1 MARAIFSLHTTTTR
15 HKTHLQKEVLFLRC
29 TFSNTQ
35 QRFLGVLLR
44 VSVCVVLILFMFLC
58 CVCFMLCFTFVVLCL
73 MVIEI
78 DLFFLCFCCFFLLSR
93 WYFIPFYPFQPK
105 FCCFLSP
112 STVFSSIFF
121 PQLASCDRERITVLL
136 PYLPK
141 SIYIYPFF
149 QTSSSSHYPPF
160 HSPRPTARTFR
171 VVLSF
176 SACLRVCMYVC
187 NSVWTFPASS
197 LEQHAFTLLLLF
209 DL

>member
-1 MARAIFSLHTTTTR
+1 MCVCGSDF
-15 HKTHLQKEVLFLRC
+15 VY
-29 TFSNTQ
+29 
-35 QRFLGVLLR
+35 
-44 VSVCVVLILFMFLC
+44 VSVLCVFYALLH
-58 CVCFMLCFTFVVLCL
+58 
-73 MVIEI
+73 
-78 DLFFLCFCCFFLLSR
+78 FCCFVFDGNRDRLVFLVFLLFFLLSR

-121 PQLASCDRERITVLL
+121 PHLASCDRERITVLL

-187 NSVWTFPASS
+187 NFVWTFPASS

>member
-78 DLFFLCFCCFFLLSR
+78 DLFFLCFCCFLLSR

-112 STVFSSIFF
+112 STVFSFPIWRPATVNELLFFFPTFQNLSIFILF
-121 PQLASCDRERITVLL
+121 SKLL
-136 PYLPK
+136 HPPTTPLSTPRDQPRARSGLFSPSLPA
-141 SIYIYPFF
+141 F
-149 QTSSSSHYPPF
+149 
-160 HSPRPTARTFR
+160 
-171 VVLSF
+171 V
-176 SACLRVCMYVC
+176 CVCMCVILC
-187 NSVWTFPASS
+187 GPSPPPP
-197 LEQHAFTLLLLF
+197 
-209 DL
+209 